1 MIRRTTILE
10 PVLLARHFGTRILLA
25 TETFQ
30 HTGSFK
36 FRAAWHVVN
45 NVPNTHMIAASSGNF
60 GQALA
65 FASQLVDKRCTIVMP
80 HDSMQVK
87 VDAVR
92 GYGATVDFVDVNS
105 TSRAGRLE
113 ELAKEFPDA
122 YFTNAYD
129 NDLIIAGNSTLGREL
144 AVLADVDT
152 FIVPIGGGGLSSGIV
167 KGLRDEGRQ
176 VDVYGAEPL
185 LGNDAA
191 RSLREGH
198 IVANEQEPK
207 TIADGARTISL
218 GKRNWAILKDG
229 LKDIV
234 EVNDERIAEALRMLF
249 YKANLKVEPTGALS
263 VGALLTDPDRF
274 ADRTI
279 CCLISGGN
287 VDASV
292 YARLLTGKIPG
303 GL

>member
-1 MIRRTTILE
+1 L
-10 PVLLARHFGTRILLA
+10 
-25 TETFQ
+25 
-30 HTGSFK
+30 
-36 FRAAWHVVN
+36 VN
-45 NVPNTHMIAASSGNF
+45 NVPNTHVIAASSGNF
-60 GQALA
+60 GQAPA
-65 FASQLVDKRCTIVMP
+65 FASQLVGKRCTIVMP
-80 HDSMQVK
+80 GDSAQVK
-87 VDAVR
+87 SDAVR
-92 GYGATVDFVDVNS
+92 DYGATVDFIDLAG

-113 ELAKEFPDA
+113 ELAKAFPDA

-129 NDLIIAGNSTLGREL
+129 DDLIIAGNSTLGREL
-144 AVLADVDT
+144 AVLTDVDA

-167 KGLRDEGRQ
+167 KGLREKGRQ

-191 RSLREGH
+191 RSLREGR

-218 GKRNWAILKDG
+218 GVRNWAILKDG

-249 YKANLKVEPTGALS
+249 YKANLKVEPTGALA
-263 VGALLTDPDRF
+263 VGALLSDPDRF
-274 ADRTI
+274 AGRTT
-279 CCLISGGN
+279 CCVISGGN
-287 VDASV
+287 VDAAV
-292 YARLLTGKIPG
+292 YARHLTEKISS